1 MHPHDIHAGGT
12 ETHLPPD
19 FRWPGGRRLAVF
31 FRVAFE
37 WWSDGKWPGVGPM
50 GNPLAGG
57 SVDINALGFA
67 EYGHRRGIPRAMD
80 ALTRHGV
87 RATVLVSG
95 IMAER
100 HPEIVRDL
108 GQAGHELVA
117 HSYAMDIVPV
127 YLDETAERDN
137 IRRTT
142 DLIEAASGRRP
153 EGWVSPRG
161 TPSVRTPRLLAAEG
175 YTWHGDTLNDDL
187 PYKVD
192 FGAGQSIVA
201 FPGNMEV
208 NDLPVY
214 MRHGNSPR
222 QLMELYEDWFEYARD
237 VEKGPARLDP
247 TIHSHVFGRPIGMAV
262 FEKMMAHAQASDAIW
277 TGTRGEA
284 VAHIRQLGI
293 F

>member
-12 ETHLPPD
+12 ETHLPLD
-19 FRWPGGRRLAVF
+19 FRWPGNKRLAVF

-37 WWSDGKWPGVGPM
+37 WWSDGKWPGIGPM
-50 GNPLAGG
+50 GNPLQGG
-57 SVDINALGFA
+57 MVDTNALGWA
-67 EYGHRRGIPRAMD
+67 EYGHRRGIHRALD
-80 ALTRHGV
+80 ALLRHKV

-100 HPEIVRDL
+100 HPEIVRAI
-108 GQAGHELVA
+108 GAAGHEIVA
-117 HSYAMDIVPV
+117 HSYAMDIVPI
-127 YLDETAERDN
+127 YLDEAKEIDN

-142 DLIEAASGRRP
+142 DLIANACGKKP
-153 EGWVSPRG
+153 EGWISPRG
-161 TPSVRTPRLLAAEG
+161 TPSARTPRLLAAEG

-192 FGAGQSIVA
+192 FGGTSIVA

-222 QLMELYEDWFEYARD
+222 QLMELYEDWLEYSRD

-247 TIHSHVFGRPIGMAV
+247 TIHSHVFGRPIGMHI
-262 FEKMMAHAQASDAIW
+262 FEKMMASAQAAGDIW
-277 TGTRGEA
+277 VGTRGQA
-284 VAHIRQLGI
+284 VDHIRSLKL